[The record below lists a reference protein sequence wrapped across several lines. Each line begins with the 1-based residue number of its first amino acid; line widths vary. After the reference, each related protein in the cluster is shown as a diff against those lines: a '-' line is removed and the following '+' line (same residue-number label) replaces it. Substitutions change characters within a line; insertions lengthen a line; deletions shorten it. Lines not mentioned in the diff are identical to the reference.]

1 VICIDSDV
9 FLIDLR
15 YPTDPRAPVTRQF
28 LEEVRRSGLGATTV
42 FNLLE
47 LTGTLSFNLSPLQVV
62 EFYIHFPTRYRV
74 RVLPHPDPARLLP
87 GLRIAD
93 LLRVMQGK
101 ASFGDALIAALINR
115 TRGVRAFVT
124 WNEDHFRG
132 RLAAPVFTPQTYPWP
147 LPGS

>member
-1 VICIDSDV
+1 MICIDSDV

-28 LEEVRRSGLGATTV
+28 LEEVARSGLGATTV

-47 LTGTLSFNLSPLQVV
+47 VTGILSFNLSQPQVV
-62 EFYIHFPTRYRV
+62 EFYVHFPTRYRV
-74 RVLPHPDPARLLP
+74 RVLPYHDPVRSVP
-87 GLRIAD
+87 GLRIAE
-93 LLRVMQGK
+93 LLRVMRWK
-101 ASFGDALIAALINR
+101 ASFGDALIAALVNR
-115 TRGVRAFVT
+115 MRDVRAFVT

-132 RLAAPVFTPQTYPWP
+132 RIAVPVFTPETCPWP